1 MCLIVAF
8 ILAVVAGRLLN
19 EKHDGTGHK
28 KQKTNAD
35 MIRSMSDEELVCFI
49 LEVGYPGNTVCSCS
63 DNCENCWMK
72 WLKSPSLRG
81 ELNE

>member
-1 MCLIVAF
+1 MSYWGIYISC
-8 ILAVVAGRLLN
+8 GRRTSA
-19 EKHDGTGHK
+19 KRKARWADRK

-35 MIRSMSDEELVCFI
+35 MIRSMSDEELVYFI
-49 LEVGYPGNTVCSCS
+49 LEVGCPDGTVCSCS

-72 WLKSPSLRG
+72 WLKSPSLRS